1 MEAILEHFK
10 TALEAITFN
19 SGTVDDPVIE
29 RRLKVAQIDNGQL
42 DEKVTLQLPAAY
54 FDITEMAYS
63 NAGEN
68 IGLAD
73 TEITV
78 RLAVR
83 KSDLTRY
90 LIIDEISKALAG
102 THGTSFGGI
111 LKESQRKV
119 SYDDIFEYRIT
130 FGCIYYDLSAVPQTE
145 TLTGDDR
152 PALNMDFRIK

>member
-1 MEAILEHFK
+1 MEAILEHFR

-29 RRLKVAQIDNGQL
+29 RRLKTVDIDQGQL
-42 DEKVTLQLPAAY
+42 EDKVTLQLPAAY
-54 FDITEMAYS
+54 FDVTEMAYS

-83 KSDLTRY
+83 KNDLTRY
-90 LIIDEISKALAG
+90 LIIDEISRALVG
-102 THGTSFGGI
+102 THGASFGGI
-111 LKESQRKV
+111 LKESQGKV
-119 SYDDIFEYRIT
+119 SYDDVFEYRMT
-130 FGCIYYDLSAVPQTE
+130 FGCIYYDLSAVPQAE
-145 TLTGDDR
+145 TLAGDER
-152 PALNMDFRIK
+152 PVLNMDFRIP